1 MKVEFSDCDTRP
13 SDNVNVEHLIEQII
27 GNTND
32 SLQEA
37 GVKNKLQSQQSLLH
51 LKMSWRTAVA
61 NMF

>member
-13 SDNVNVEHLIEQII
+13 SDNVNVERLIEQII

-32 SLQEA
+32 SLQQA
-37 GVKNKLQSQQSLLH
+37 GVKNKLQSQQALLR